1 MVVLP
6 KGFTATRYP
15 GYFWDTKGQKLY
27 SIKISGQL
35 RELTKTYP
43 NIFNHLRETGYRI
56 SHILFYLIVFKC
68 CYLRSLVVED
78 SEIIISCV

>member
-1 MVVLP
+1 MVILP

-35 RELTKTYP
+35 RALTKTYP
-43 NIFNHLRETGYRI
+43 NIFNHLREPGYRI
-56 SHILFYLIVFKC
+56 SHRGNPRTLTMRYLK
-68 CYLRSLVVED
+68 SLVVED